1 MNIESAIELFRL
13 TITQSLM
20 LVAPLLAAA
29 MAIGLVVSVVQA
41 VTSIHEQTLTFVP
54 KLVGVSVVALVSAH
68 WLIRSLMEFT
78 VTMVNRFPDVTQ

>member
-20 LVAPLLAAA
+20 LVGPLLATA
-29 MAIGLVVSVVQA
+29 MAIGLVVSLAQA
-41 VTSIHEQTLTFVP
+41 VTSIHEQTLAFVP
-54 KLVGVSVVALVSAH
+54 KLVGVAFVALISAH

-78 VTMVNRFPDVTQ
+78 VSMVSRFPDVTR